1 MFCRCRH
8 LRALHLGS
16 LLSVASTLTPT
27 RYTLRTASTSQLP
40 SRALSDS
47 PSSRG
52 YEKVQ
57 DGDDGSALDPGDL
70 FGSTRSPL
78 AFKPLP
84 RATHG
89 SPFTDEELEPGAASD
104 EGLSPLETQ
113 FSDEPPGPAPPKDPN
128 PDLLPWADY
137 VKLLKEEKSRRQTDK
152 AKPFIDPVYAV
163 EQWNHIRTWERV
175 QLANLSVLR
184 WALLARAGC
193 QLSEPS
199 ILYNLSSELVDVY
212 ANSPRAQASMVKRVL
227 QLLVSVDMEAFAA
240 HPMFDPLLQPW
251 GSKPPGATEDEAT
264 FYKNLDFLS
273 MDLFSE
279 YYQDKPAFVAKFP
292 PNMILHLAAIAACRC
307 PRALYHGGL
316 LNAFFVAVR
325 QGGPKLVLASPLRDP
340 TPLDD
345 APTGHVWAL
354 FRLVQAYSN
363 SKSHREAF
371 RLFKRLVREK
381 MITPSAI
388 SQVNINQQDPRTV
401 ILFAVTRTCLDYEW
415 NTGAL
420 ELMVPAA
427 QQSPE
432 IFDEQMK
439 ALVNETLH
447 VLLKQAVRVSPA
459 QKYNVRM
466 STAAQ
471 QMSTQQAPAGPRF
484 LLRRIM
490 DLIKAL
496 KRNHQAFEIEDEIVQ
511 RFYIVARLL
520 DFPRIAEDLFS
531 IGRIHTPPPISAP
544 VLVPPSFGVL
554 DHASGERVHLIE
566 PRRITSQHALGLIP
580 LSNEPQ
586 SVTVKTSYPAPH
598 GPCLLWLF
606 EAMLKESKNVHLG
619 RRLAKEV
626 LDLQIDIP
634 VYDRGHFIRL
644 LANAG
649 FAHVGRD
656 LWERY
661 SQNET
666 QGVIGHA
673 GAMTRLVSLF
683 YHLGRDLEVKE
694 AAVDEDMEIP
704 SSPLVSSPDSVFPG
718 GDAGMAAVEG
728 EDASAL
734 LDANAARGFAS
745 EVVDRFRAC
754 KLPLELAS
762 QHDLNALAR
771 AYIMMDRTE
780 EGFALF
786 QITKARRSPDLHD
799 VNVALLGV
807 AGYNTGL
814 ASRMI
819 DRMHERGLAPDGVT
833 WGTVIHL
840 AFLKGDMELMISLVK
855 RAQERGIPEF
865 TARTIGS
872 LIRASISDV
881 PPGSQPASHTIT
893 LGEKLGVGPLRLT
906 FGGEVDAEQV
916 RQNLDMAWHLIQTL
930 DPRRF
935 VGVWSLAKF
944 CLDRAIW
951 VGDAELAFR
960 FWERYLSSK
969 TQWGYPVQAESRR
982 QLHKLVTTAAREGK
996 LGKQQLWRMVR
1007 RLWKGRELVDRI
1019 GS

>member
-8 LRALHLGS
+8 LRAFHLES
-16 LLSVASTLTPT
+16 LPSVVSTLAPT
-27 RYTLRTASTSQLP
+27 RYTLKAAFTSQPP
-40 SRALSDS
+40 SRTFSDS

-52 YEKVQ
+52 SEKVQ
-57 DGDDGSALDPGDL
+57 DGHDGNALNLSDL
-70 FGSTRSPL
+70 VGSTRSPL

-84 RATHG
+84 SATSG
-89 SPFTDEELEPGAASD
+89 SLFPDKELEPKAISS
-104 EGLSPLETQ
+104 EELSLLETQ
-113 FSDEPPGPAPPKDPN
+113 FSDEPLDPAPPKDPS
-128 PDLLPWADY
+128 PDHLPWTDY
-137 VKLLKEEKSRRQTDK
+137 VKLLKGDKLRRQASK
-152 AKPFIDPVYAV
+152 AKPFIDPVYAI
-163 EQWNHIRTWERV
+163 EQWNHMRTWDRV

-199 ILYNLSSELVDVY
+199 ILYNLSAELVDAY
-212 ANSPRAQASMVKRVL
+212 ANSPRAQASMVARVL
-227 QLLVSVDMEAFAA
+227 RLLVSTDMGALAA

-251 GSKPPGATEDEAT
+251 GHKPPGATEDET
-264 FYKNLDFLS
+264 TLYKNLDFLS

-279 YYQDKPAFVAKFP
+279 YYQDKPTLVAKLP
-292 PNMILHLAAIAACRC
+292 RNMILHLTAIAACRC
-307 PRALYHGGL
+307 PRTLYQGGL
-316 LNAFFVAVR
+316 LNVFFAAAR
-325 QGGPKLVLASPLRDP
+325 RGGPKLVLASPLRDP
-340 TPLDD
+340 TPLED

-354 FRLVQAYSN
+354 FRLVQAHAN
-363 SKSHREAF
+363 SGFRREAF
-371 RLFKRLVREK
+371 RLFQRLVQEK

-388 SQVNINQQDPRTV
+388 SQININQQDPRTV
-401 ILFAVTRTCLDYEW
+401 ILFAMTRSCLDYEW

-427 QQSPE
+427 QHSPE

-439 ALVNETLH
+439 TLVNETLH
-447 VLLKQAVRVSPA
+447 ALLKQAALVSPA

-471 QMSTQQAPAGPRF
+471 RMSARQAPAGPRF

-490 DLIKAL
+490 DLITAL
-496 KRNHQAFEIEDEIVQ
+496 RRNHQAFEIEDTIVQ
-511 RFYIVARLL
+511 QFYIVARLL

-531 IGRIHTPPPISAP
+531 IGRILTPLSAP
-544 VLVPPSFGVL
+544 APMLVPPSFEVSN
-554 DHASGERVHLIE
+554 HPSGGRVHSAK
-566 PRRITSQHALGLIP
+566 PRRITSKRTPGLIP
-580 LSNEPQ
+580 PSDEPQ
-586 SVTVKTSYPAPH
+586 PAIMKTSYPAPH
-598 GPCLLWLF
+598 GPCLLWLL

-619 RRLAKEV
+619 RRLAREV
-626 LDLQIDIP
+626 LELHIDIP

-644 LANAG
+644 IANAG
-649 FAHVGRD
+649 FAHIGRD

-661 SQNET
+661 SQNDI

-683 YHLGRDLEVKE
+683 YHLGRELEVKE
-694 AAVDEDMEIP
+694 AVVDEDMEIL
-704 SSPLVSSPDSVFPG
+704 SSPPVSLPDRVFPG
-718 GDAGMAAVEG
+718 GGAGMTVTEE
-728 EDASAL
+728 EDARAL
-734 LDANAARGFAS
+734 FDADAARGFAR
-745 EVVDRFRAC
+745 EVVDRFRTC
-754 KLPLELAS
+754 KSPLEFAS

-786 QITKARRSPDLHD
+786 QIIKGRRSPDLHD

-807 AGYNTGL
+807 AGYNIEL

-840 AFLKGDMELMISLVK
+840 AFLKGEMGLMISLVK
-855 RAQERGIPEF
+855 RAQERGISEF

-872 LIRASISDV
+872 LIRASVSDL
-881 PPGSQPASHTIT
+881 PPGSQLASHTIT

-916 RQNLDMAWHLIQTL
+916 RRNLDVAWHLIWTL
-930 DPRRF
+930 DPRKF

-944 CLDRAIW
+944 CLDRAMW

-960 FWERYLSSK
+960 FWKRYLSSK
-969 TQWGYPVQAESRR
+969 TQWGYPVQAEPRR
-982 QLHKLVTTAAREGK
+982 QLQKLVTTAMKEGQ
-996 LGKQQLWRMVR
+996 LGKQQAARMLHS
-1007 RLWKGRELVDRI
+1007 LWKGLEPR
-1019 GS
+1019 SQW